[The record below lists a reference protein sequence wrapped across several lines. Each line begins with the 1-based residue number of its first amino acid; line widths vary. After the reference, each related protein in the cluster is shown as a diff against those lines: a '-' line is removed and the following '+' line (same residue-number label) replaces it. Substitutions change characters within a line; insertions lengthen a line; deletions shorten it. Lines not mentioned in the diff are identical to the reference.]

1 MSQRK
6 GSGVQQVLVN
16 ICYKK
21 PGNKHSTL
29 RGTHVLSVTNYFSF
43 FVQHLKNIKAILI
56 LRTVRKR
63 LQVKFGWKAIVL
75 TVLKGERKNKEP
87 EVQERVLVESGGWK
101 RDIG

>member
-6 GSGVQQVLVN
+6 GSGVQRVLVN

-43 FVQHLKNIKAILI
+43 FVQHLKKYKSHSYLEDCTKEITGQIWLEGHSSHSSE
-56 LRTVRKR
+56 RRK
-63 LQVKFGWKAIVL
+63 
-75 TVLKGERKNKEP
+75 KE
-87 EVQERVLVESGGWK
+87 QRA
-101 RDIG
+101 